1 MAKIAKITI
10 SIPEEVLNAVETER
24 KESGESR
31 SQVIRRAIEL
41 LLRQR
46 KEQELS
52 EQYIQAYR
60 QMPETEEEVKAAR
73 QAAISILAE
82 ESW

>member
-1 MAKIAKITI
+1 MAKVTKIAI
-10 SIPEEVLNAVETER
+10 SIPEEMLNAVEKER
-24 KESGESR
+24 EESGESR
-31 SQVIRRAIEL
+31 SQVFRRAIEL